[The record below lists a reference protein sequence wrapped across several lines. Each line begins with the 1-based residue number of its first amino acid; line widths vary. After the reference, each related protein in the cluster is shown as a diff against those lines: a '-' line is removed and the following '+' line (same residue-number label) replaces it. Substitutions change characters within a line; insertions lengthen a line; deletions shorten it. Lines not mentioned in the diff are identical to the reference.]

1 MAANQPKSQNQDS
14 ESPMP
19 KEFYTEKDIEDL
31 FSRGIRSLRITE
43 NVVLTELAYEK
54 AKRLDFQLITNQAD
68 HPPAAPVRP
77 YISEQQARRSMEMIG
92 PATPAAS
99 PSAPASTALPNGEL
113 RSTRGDGSNDI
124 EQRIRSAVIARL
136 GNQVDAKLLDN
147 IIHRVVKSV
156 GLK

>member
-1 MAANQPKSQNQDS
+1 
-14 ESPMP
+14 MP

-31 FSRGIRSLRITE
+31 FQRGVRSLQVTE

-54 AKRLDFQLITNQAD
+54 AKRLDFQLITDRAD
-68 HPPAAPVRP
+68 TPPAAPVRP
-77 YISEQQARRSMEMIG
+77 YISEGQMSRSKPAVNAAPQAV
-92 PATPAAS
+92 PS
-99 PSAPASTALPNGEL
+99 PSRASTARPSTYEGE
-113 RSTRGDGSNDI
+113 RSDVQ
-124 EQRIRSAVIARL
+124 QRIRSAVIARL